1 MGLQGYVFTSATI
14 AIASPTLVK
23 KVLYYPSA
31 SSSIVL
37 AFSKGRE
44 ASTTTSIS
52 LTNFDSP
59 CPPVTLMENTVAT
72 YFEIVSITGGT
83 VHLEIA

>member
-14 AIASPTLVK
+14 AIATPTLVK
-23 KVLYYPSA
+23 KATYFPSI

-37 AFSKGRE
+37 AFSRGRE
-44 ASTTTSIS
+44 DSTTTSIS
-52 LTNFDSP
+52 LTNHEAACGP
-59 CPPVTLMENTVAT
+59 EILMENTVAT

-83 VHLEIA
+83 VQLEIA

>member
-1 MGLQGYVFTSATI
+1 MGLQGNVFTSATI
-14 AIASPTLVK
+14 AFSTPVLVRK
-23 KVLYYPSA
+23 LQYFPSA

-37 AFSKGRE
+37 AFSRGRE

-72 YFEIVSITGGT
+72 FFQIVSITGGT